1 MDHNNHSSS
10 HKDQIHETEKLNVPH
25 LTHENADKNP
35 YAKGADI
42 AISEYAKALLKSWE
56 AGVVKTSVSANR
68 ISVSQTVSFIAFIYE
83 KMRNAVEFREEHL
96 IRRASIERIIKRR
109 MLLNENGRNISEL
122 LIKELLWARYYENN
136 TLGEEKIAE
145 VQLII
150 DKYFFLRNEIS
161 SGRSGK
167 EQEKIASFML
177 EVLSCEIEEC
187 LSPNPRRE
195 AFTNFVY
202 QMIRPHVAP
211 FEDDFLTRDILVYI
225 AVERTFAHSDDPL
238 IRYNLLKLMLPE
250 ITEITWKT
258 ADKILPKMLEVY
270 QDIERNL
277 YHPMSDKMRNWVKKQ
292 IPPFMILLDLFTQ
305 NTNNIESIITD
316 ESLLKQK
323 VDQSCRN
330 RYEETKSRLR
340 RTGIRS
346 FIYILLTKVIFAL
359 LLEIPYD
366 LYVMKGLSYVP
377 ITINVIFPPALMT
390 LIILTVTVPGDENTR
405 KIYNLILS
413 IISENPH
420 DPKYIQN
427 AIKLDTKIKVRSPF
441 FTAAFTV
448 LYLGTY
454 LLSFGSIIYVLTKL
468 NFNPV
473 SQGIFIF
480 FVTLVTFFA
489 FKVISITQEYLVTDH
504 DGPLTPIFDLF
515 FLPVMRVGQWLSG
528 EVLTKLNILI
538 FFFDF
543 IIEMPLKAIVE
554 VIDEWAKFVRLKKE
568 EIV

>member
-1 MDHNNHSSS
+1 MDNNSNSLDNKENSENHKKHN
-10 HKDQIHETEKLNVPH
+10 EPH
-25 LTHENADKNP
+25 LSHENADVPSNS
-35 YAKGADI
+35 KGAFI
-42 AISEYAKALLKSWE
+42 KTSEYTKALLKSWDL
-56 AGVVKTSVSANR
+56 GIVKPIVSANR
-68 ISVSQTVSFIAFIYE
+68 ISVSQTVSFLAFIYE

-145 VQLII
+145 VQVII

-187 LSPNPRRE
+187 LSSNPRRE

-202 QMIRPHVAP
+202 QMIRSHVAP

-238 IRYNLLKLMLPE
+238 IRYNLLKLMLPDV
-250 ITEITWKT
+250 TKITWKT
-258 ADKILPKMLEVY
+258 ADKILPKMLDVY

-277 YHPMSDKMRNWVKKQ
+277 YHPMSEKMRNWVKKQ

-316 ESLLKQK
+316 ESILKQK
-323 VDQSCRN
+323 VDQSCRK
-330 RYEETKSRLR
+330 RYEETKDRLR

-346 FIYILLTKVIFAL
+346 FIYILLTKVVFAL
-359 LLEIPYD
+359 ILEIPYD
-366 LYVMKGLSYVP
+366 LYIMKGLSYVP
-377 ITINVIFPPALMT
+377 IAINVIFPPALMT
-390 LIILTVTVPGDENTR
+390 VIILSVTVPGDENTR
-405 KIYNLILS
+405 KIFNLILS
-413 IISENPH
+413 IISENPQ
-420 DPKYIQN
+420 DPKYIQS
-427 AIKLDTKIKVRSPF
+427 AIKLDTKIKAKSPF
-441 FTAAFTV
+441 FTAAFSL
-448 LYLGTY
+448 LYLCTY

>member
-1 MDHNNHSSS
+1 MDHNSNSMDNKDHSE
-10 HKDQIHETEKLNVPH
+10 DHEKHNEPH
-25 LTHENADKNP
+25 LTHENADVHSNT
-35 YAKGADI
+35 KGASI
-42 AISEYAKALLKSWE
+42 KTSEYTKALLRSWTL
-56 AGVVKTSVSANR
+56 GVVKSTVSANR
-68 ISVSQTVSFIAFIYE
+68 ISVSQTVSFLAFIYE

-145 VQLII
+145 VQVII

-177 EVLSCEIEEC
+177 EVLSCEVEEC

-238 IRYNLLKLMLPE
+238 IRYNLLKLMLPD

-258 ADKILPKMLEVY
+258 ADKILPKLLEVY

-277 YHPMSDKMRNWVKKQ
+277 YHPMSEKMRNWVKKQ

-316 ESLLKQK
+316 ESKLKQK
-323 VDQSCRN
+323 VDQSCRK
-330 RYEETKSRLR
+330 RYEETKDRLR

-346 FIYILLTKVIFAL
+346 FIYILLTKVVFAL
-359 LLEIPYD
+359 ILEIPYD
-366 LYVMKGLSYVP
+366 IYIMKGLSYVP
-377 ITINVIFPPALMT
+377 IAINIIFPPALMT
-390 LIILTVTVPGDENTR
+390 VIILSVTVPGDENTR
-405 KIYNLILS
+405 KIFNLILS
-413 IISENPH
+413 IISENPQ
-420 DPKYIQN
+420 DPKYIQS
-427 AIKLDTKIKVRSPF
+427 AIKLDTKIKAKSPF
-441 FTAAFTV
+441 FTAAFSL
-448 LYLGTY
+448 LYLCTY

>member
-1 MDHNNHSSS
+1 MDNINHSL
-10 HKDQIHETEKLNVPH
+10 DHEKHNEPH
-25 LTHENADKNP
+25 LTHENADVHPNS
-35 YAKGADI
+35 KGASI
-42 AISEYAKALLKSWE
+42 KTSEYAKALLKSWE
-56 AGVVKTSVSANR
+56 LGIVKSSVSANR
-68 ISVSQTVSFIAFIYE
+68 ISVSQTVSFLAFIYE

-145 VQLII
+145 VQVII

-177 EVLSCEIEEC
+177 EVLSCEVEEC

-211 FEDDFLTRDILVYI
+211 FDDDFLTRDILVYI

-258 ADKILPKMLEVY
+258 ADKILPKLLEVY

-277 YHPMSDKMRNWVKKQ
+277 YHPMSEKMRNWVKKQ
-292 IPPFMILLDLFTQ
+292 IPPFMILMDLFTQ
-305 NTNNIESIITD
+305 NTNNIESIIID
-316 ESLLKQK
+316 EDKLKQK
-323 VDQSCRN
+323 VDQSCRK
-330 RYEETKSRLR
+330 RYEETKDRLR

-359 LLEIPYD
+359 ILEIPYD
-366 LYVMKGLSYVP
+366 LYIMKGLSYIP
-377 ITINVIFPPALMT
+377 IAINVIFPPALMT
-390 LIILTVTVPGDENTR
+390 VIILSVTIPGDENTR
-405 KIYNLILS
+405 KIFNLILS
-413 IISENPH
+413 IISENPQ
-420 DPKYIQN
+420 DPKYAQS
-427 AIKLDTKIKVRSPF
+427 AIKLDTKIKVKSPF
-441 FTAAFTV
+441 FTAAFSL
-448 LYLGTY
+448 LYLSTY
-454 LLSFGSIIYVLTKL
+454 LLSFGSIIYVLTRLK
-468 NFNPV
+468 FNPV

-504 DGPLTPIFDLF
+504 ESPLTPLVDLF

-554 VIDEWAKFVRLKKE
+554 VIDEWAKFVKLKKE